1 MVRGSGASGARR
13 LAQSVRHGMD
23 AETPPEMAAYGEY
36 GEGGETGAGDDQTP
50 GFMLEEFCRWDGN
63 IAELFNDSEE
73 GKRKLQEIGQL
84 VLREYKL
91 DDAARTDW
99 RESAERALETA
110 GQKKGEKKT
119 YPFNGAA
126 DVRFPLL
133 TTSSI
138 QFAAR
143 AYPNIV
149 RGDEV
154 VQVKINGEDVDSAK
168 ADRSE
173 RVSAFCNDQ
182 IIYQCP
188 EWENGT
194 DQLLHQLPITGA
206 GFRKVYWDATL
217 RRPRFDYAPAL
228 KVIIPIDAPSIEM
241 SPRVTHVLD
250 SIYPYDYEAR
260 VASGQWLKCEVQSNT
275 ADSQKP
281 ILFLEQCRYIDLDED
296 GLSEPY
302 IVTVHEATGAVV
314 RIDPAFDEK
323 DIKRAPPEVDPQ
335 TEQVIRQG
343 KILAVT
349 RLLPWVDYCFLPDP
363 QGGAYGIGFG
373 KLLEEIS
380 DTINTL
386 LNQMIDAGHWSNTN
400 TGFVGAGLKVRGG
413 TISLEPN
420 VFKMLDGVQNVQQ
433 AIQRLEFP
441 GPSAVSFN
449 LVDMLLGAA
458 KDITAIKDVL
468 AGDMPGGQHVAEG
481 TVMAL
486 IEQGLQV
493 FTSIYKRIYRSMR
506 KEFELQCRLNQRYLD
521 PADYQKFLDARP
533 KPPPQ
538 MPEMPGA
545 PPPGMGHNGGPPLAP
560 EDMGAPMAG
569 APPMPMDGG
578 AMPEIPL
585 DQMQGG
591 QPPAP
596 MPGQGG
602 AVLPFPVQPMQAALP
617 PPDPQTDF
625 DMSDLDVR
633 PIADPSALTD
643 MQRMAKAQFKLG
655 FLNDP
660 AANRIA
666 ILKSVFRDA
675 RIPNPEEYLVEKN
688 PVMEKMAELETALK
702 EATVAKTQAE
712 AQLAQANAQKI
723 GGDVQ
728 NAGEERALRTRELDQ
743 KDRELTQKD
752 IELDQKR
759 QGSALEAFRADMEDA
774 DREVRLVMEAT
785 RERREQDKQSQ
796 ETAERQADRETQLV
810 IAAHRATG
818 KTSSRET
825 SGAQQAELGRVLE
838 AIQKMGADSQERIA
852 ASIGKMLDGMADSNS
867 QIAAGLKAMAES
879 IERSNKIAL
888 APTELVKGSDG
899 KPAGSRKRLD

>member
-1 MVRGSGASGARR
+1 MVRGRGGASGARR
-13 LAQSVRHGMD
+13 LAQSVRHGID
-23 AETPPEMAAYGEY
+23 GETPAELSAYPEY
-36 GEGGETGAGDDQTP
+36 GDNPNEDEAAEHG

-63 IAELFNDSEE
+63 IAELFTETEE
-73 GKRKLQEIGQL
+73 GKAKLQEIGRT

-91 DDAARTDW
+91 DDSARADW
-99 RESAERALETA
+99 KQSAERALETA

-119 YPFNGAA
+119 YPFSGAA

-133 TTSSI
+133 TTASI

-173 RVSAFCNDQ
+173 RVAAFCNDQ

-188 EWENGT
+188 EWEGGT

-206 GFRKVYWDATL
+206 GFRKVYWDPKL

-228 KVIIPIDAPSIEM
+228 KVVIPIDAPSIEM
-241 SPRVTHVLD
+241 APRVTHVLD

-260 VASGQWLKCEVQSNT
+260 VASGQWLKCEIKSDT

-314 RIDPAFDEK
+314 RIDPAFDES
-323 DIKRAPPEVDPQ
+323 DIKRAPTMEGETAP
-335 TEQVIRQG
+335 G

-400 TGFVGAGLKVRGG
+400 TGFIGAGLKVRGG

-449 LVDMLLGAA
+449 LIELLLGAA

-468 AGDMPGGQHVAEG
+468 AGDMPGGNHVAEG

-521 PADYQKFLDARP
+521 PVDYQKFLDARP
-533 KPPPQ
+533 KPLPQ
-538 MPEMPGA
+538 PPEMPGA
-545 PPPGMGHNGGPPLAP
+545 PPAAGMGHNGGPPMGP

-578 AMPEIPL
+578 AMPAIPL
-585 DQMQGG
+585 DQMQAGG
-591 QPPAP
+591 PPPAMPQP
-596 MPGQGG
+596 MQPGQGG
-602 AVLPFPVQPMQAALP
+602 AVLPFPVQPMQQMAP
-617 PPDPQTDF
+617 PPEPQSDF
-625 DMSDLDVR
+625 NMDDLDIR

-675 RIPNPEEYLVEKN
+675 RIPHPEEFLVEQN
-688 PVMEKMAELETALK
+688 PVMEKMAALETALK
-702 EATVAKTQAE
+702 EATVAKTQAD
-712 AQLAQANAQKI
+712 AALAQANAQKI
-723 GGDVQ
+723 S
-728 NAGEERALRTRELDQ
+728 GEVAAHPRMLDQ

-752 IELDQKR
+752 LDLDLRRKAD
-759 QGSALEAFRADMEDA
+759 ALAQFKADMEDA
-774 DREVRLVMEAT
+774 DREVRLVMEARRGE
-785 RERREQDKQSQ
+785 RE
-796 ETAERQADRETQLV
+796 DRKL
-810 IAAHRATG
+810 
-818 KTSSRET
+818 
-825 SGAQQAELGRVLE
+825 
-838 AIQKMGADSQERIA
+838 DIA
-852 ASIGKMLDGMADSNS
+852 ASSKQGPSAVVRIDAKEEVAKAAAAVENMAAKNNE
-867 QIAAGLKAMAES
+867 AMAQALDNVARALEKMANTDS
-879 IERSNKIAL
+879 ANASAYSKLAAAIDRSNKIAM
-888 APTELVKGSDG
+888 APTELVRGEDG
-899 KPAGSRKRLD
+899 RATGSRKRVDGEV